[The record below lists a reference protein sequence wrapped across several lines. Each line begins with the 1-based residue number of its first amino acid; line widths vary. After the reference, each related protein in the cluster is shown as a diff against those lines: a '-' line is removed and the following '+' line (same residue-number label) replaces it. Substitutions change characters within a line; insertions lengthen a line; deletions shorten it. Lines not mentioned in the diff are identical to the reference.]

1 MRPFRLSAIVSLV
14 VLIVAAARILVH
26 GATAPSPAD
35 AFFDDS
41 QVHSIY
47 LTINSRDWLSLQEHV
62 LENTYYP
69 SDFKWNT
76 EVVRNIG
83 IRSRGTGSRYGA
95 KPGLRVDFDRYTSKQ
110 EFLGLK
116 SVILRN
122 QTQDPSNMHE
132 RISMLLFQRLG
143 VRAPRE
149 AFTRLYINNV
159 YSGLYS
165 IVESVD
171 KAFLLRTLGE
181 DDGYLYK
188 YDYNVGDAPYYFEDR
203 GTNPAAYVPSPFK
216 PETHES
222 DPRSDRIVDFVRI
235 VNDSDP
241 QAAFRIRVDPYVQW
255 DNFIKHIAIENCVA
269 DQDGYNG
276 DYGMNNF
283 YWYNW
288 TNTNLFT
295 WIPWDKSEAFKAGPF
310 LPIFHNITDVPAPI
324 RNRLTGRA
332 LNSDDLRTLYLDT
345 LLACAKSASALD
357 PEAPG
362 DTRGWMEREIQREY
376 AQIRDLV
383 YSDNQKPFTNEQF
396 EQEVET
402 LRTFARERPKFVEAE
417 VAKARQ

>member
-1 MRPFRLSAIVSLV
+1 MRPFRLSAVVSLLIAAV
-14 VLIVAAARILVH
+14 VAARIPVH
-26 GATAPSPAD
+26 GATPLPAD

-47 LTINSRDWLSLQEHV
+47 LTINSKDWQSLQEHV

-76 EVVRNIG
+76 DVVRNIG

-95 KPGLRVDFDRYTSKQ
+95 KPGLRIDFDRYTTKQ

-143 VRAPRE
+143 VQAPRE
-149 AFTRLYINNV
+149 AFARLYINNA

-171 KAFLLRTLGE
+171 KAFLLRAFGE
-181 DDGYLYK
+181 NDGYLYK
-188 YDYNVGDAPYYFEDR
+188 YDYAVGDPPYYFEDR
-203 GTNPAAYVPSPFK
+203 GTNPASYVPSPFK
-216 PETHES
+216 PETHET
-222 DPRSDRIVDFVRI
+222 DPLPERIVELVRI
-235 VNDSDP
+235 VNDTDP
-241 QAAFRIRVDPYVQW
+241 QAAFRIRIEPYVQW
-255 DNFIKHIAIENCVA
+255 DNFIKHIAIENCLA
-269 DQDGYNG
+269 DQDGFNG

-283 YWYNW
+283 YWYQW
-288 TNTNLFT
+288 TNKNLFT
-295 WIPWDKSEAFKAGPF
+295 WIPWDKSEAFKSGPF
-310 LPIFHNITDVPAPI
+310 MQIFHNILDVPAPI
-324 RNRLTGRA
+324 TNRLSARA
-332 LNSDDLRTLYLDT
+332 LNSDDLRNMYLDT
-345 LLACAKSASALD
+345 LLACAKSVSALD

-376 AQIRDLV
+376 AQIKDLV
-383 YSDNQKPFTNEQF
+383 YSDTQKPFTNEQF

-402 LRTFARERPKFVEAE
+402 LKTFARERPKYLEAE
-417 VAKARQ
+417 VAKVRP